1 MFCSIRDLSKD
12 LQKDFQKKFYSNINK
27 LILDYYIS
35 LNIINSKY
43 KLNNVNTIN
52 FINLVPIPS
61 YFNTY
66 HTNNNIIRNGNMYI
80 INNTSTH
87 TILHANIML
96 PDASYSS
103 IPFTFPY
110 IYHDMIELVDSNVY
124 YYEIIITD
132 IIVKKS
138 WNDMNVSIGFG
149 TNSTDLSCN
158 LLGWTNNSIGY
169 HSFDGHISC
178 WMQKD
183 KIGQM
188 YGVGDTVGA
197 GIIYEINNMCTI
209 FFTLNGIIIEKFIV
223 QNKVPFIPMIGINY
237 NTMIE
242 VNFSIK
248 PFKYNFK
255 QHIKPFIISVNNIFI
270 KRNFDDIKWRVNTR
284 G

>member
-1 MFCSIRDLSKD
+1 MFCTIRELSKD
-12 LQKDFQKKFYSNINK
+12 LRKDFHSNMTK
-27 LILDYYIS
+27 LIQDYYIS

-66 HTNNNIIRNGNMYI
+66 NNIIRNGNIYS
-80 INNTSTH
+80 INNSSTTH

-96 PDASYSS
+96 PDALYSS

-110 IYHDMIELVDSNVY
+110 IYHNMIELVDSNVY
-124 YYEIIITD
+124 YYEITITD
-132 IIVKKS
+132 ILVKEP
-138 WNDMNVSIGFG
+138 WNDMNISIGFG
-149 TNSTDLSCN
+149 TNSTDISCN

-178 WMQKD
+178 WTQKD
-183 KIGQM
+183 KIGQI

-197 GIIYEINNMCTI
+197 GIIYEINNMCTV

-223 QNKVPFIPMIGINY
+223 KNKVPFIPMIGINY

-255 QHIKPFIISVNNIFI
+255 QHIKPYILSINNKFV
-270 KRNFDDIKWRVNTR
+270 KRNFDDINWRVKEISF
-284 G
+284 